1 MRVIFFGS
9 GDFGAPAL
17 RWLANSKHDVVAVV
31 TQPDRP
37 AGRGKQLQATPVAE
51 RAILESFDL
60 LKLDDVNSDRTIATL
75 REYKADIGVVIDFG
89 QKLFAEVRSLFPS
102 QCINVHA
109 SLLPKYRGAAPIA
122 RAILN
127 GETKTGVTVF
137 RLVDRMDAGPMLVKR
152 ETMIGPFETAEELH
166 GRLAGVACDAL
177 DAALKLHEQTPLPP
191 GEVQDESQATQA
203 PKLSKAEG
211 RIDFTQP
218 AEAIGRYCRGLWPW
232 PGARCRFVG
241 TDGRAVDVTL
251 SSATATPVETT
262 EPPGTITPILTV
274 ATGRGTLEIHALQPA
289 GKRVMGWQD
298 FVNGRRVQPGDR
310 FVSLES

>member
-1 MRVIFFGS
+1 MRVMFFGS
-9 GDFGAPAL
+9 GDFGTPAL
-17 RWLANSKHDVVAVV
+17 RWLANSKHNVVAVV

-51 RAILESFDL
+51 RALLEGFEL
-60 LKLDDVNSDRTIATL
+60 LKLDDVNSERSVATL
-75 REYKADIGVVIDFG
+75 REFEAEIGVVIDFG
-89 QKLFAEVRSLFPS
+89 QKLLGEVRSMFPS
-102 QCINVHA
+102 QCINVHG

-122 RAILN
+122 RAILA
-127 GETKTGVTVF
+127 GETRTGVTVF

-191 GEVQDESQATQA
+191 GEPQDEAQATRA
-203 PKLSKAEG
+203 PRLSKAEG
-211 RIDFTQP
+211 RIDFRQP
-218 AEAIGRYCRGLWPW
+218 AEVVGRWCRALWPW

-241 TDGRAVDVTL
+241 ADGKAVEVTL
-251 SSATATPVETT
+251 CSATPTPAEAA

-274 ATGRGTLEIHALQPA
+274 ATGRGTLEIHTLQPA
-289 GKRVMGWQD
+289 GKRIMGWQD